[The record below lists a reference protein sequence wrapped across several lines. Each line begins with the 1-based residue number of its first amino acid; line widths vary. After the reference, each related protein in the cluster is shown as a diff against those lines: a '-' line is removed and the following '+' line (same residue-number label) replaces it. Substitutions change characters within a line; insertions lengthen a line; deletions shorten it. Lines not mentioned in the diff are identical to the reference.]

1 MERANPRVF
10 AAAGCRTGAERNTTD
25 PRWITAFYN
34 STLGPG
40 AAVPGGAV
48 AGMPLAAL
56 LAAWKAPFESSDPVR
71 GGCPALPIPPAG
83 AQAQARPSGA
93 ARFMNLGSIDLG
105 PQR

>member
-1 MERANPRVF
+1 VERANPRVF

-83 AQAQARPSGA
+83 AQPKRSSGA